1 MFRTRQSYSQ
11 SSIRDKVKVVLALS
25 NYVTKKRLD
34 HATGGIAALNLVAK
48 NDFIALKVEVDKV
61 NINKLVMFRSN

>member
-1 MFRTRQSYSQ
+1 MFRTQQSYSQ
-11 SSIRDKVKVVLALS
+11 SNIRDKVKVVLALS
-25 NYVTKKRLD
+25 NYVMKKRLD
-34 HATGGIAALNLVAK
+34 HATGSIVALNLVAK